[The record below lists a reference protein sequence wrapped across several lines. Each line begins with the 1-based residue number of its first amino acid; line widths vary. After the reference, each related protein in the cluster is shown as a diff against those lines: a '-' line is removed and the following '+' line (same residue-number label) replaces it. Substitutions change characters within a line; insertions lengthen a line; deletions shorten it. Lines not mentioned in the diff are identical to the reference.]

1 MELVPNP
8 GHKRVRPLSVDEDAP
23 AFKAPFPAR
32 PPTLHTSHTGF
43 KDSPAQWDAPPRF
56 DAVSPPTLTTAAPS
70 PPAIPPNMN
79 KLPLALVLGPS
90 GGAGAG
96 ALGVC
101 SPRKAGQGWSPAG
114 RSPPS
119 PRDGAFHVSSLSP
132 IPREGGGEAMMLC
145 SQPDNDPA

>member
-70 PPAIPPNMN
+70 PPAIPPNLN

-96 ALGVC
+96 APPV
-101 SPRKAGQGWSPAG
+101 PAAKRG
-114 RSPPS
+114 PPHRFL
-119 PRDGAFHVSSLSP
+119 PACRTTP
-132 IPREGGGEAMMLC
+132 TPTLC
-145 SQPDNDPA
+145 DT